1 MLEQLRP
8 QWEKGAL
15 WWDERSA
22 REQLMLGSLFA
33 IALVA
38 LLLGAVIRPLES
50 ARARAAAD
58 IRTYQMIDLRLRQG
72 GVSSGQRSGPP
83 AQQISQSA
91 AAAGLQVQRIEPQGA
106 RTNVV
111 LADAPFDAVLRFV
124 ADLEKNS
131 ALRVSEARIERS
143 QIAAGM
149 VTAQFLVAG
158 GAAG

>member
-8 QWEKGAL
+8 AWDKGQL

-22 REQLMLGSLFA
+22 REQVALGALA
-33 IALVA
+33 AVALVA
-38 LLLGAVIRPLES
+38 LLLVLVIRPLES
-50 ARARAAAD
+50 ARAKAAAD
-58 IRTYQMIDLRLRQG
+58 IRSFQMIDMRLRQG
-72 GVSSGQRSGPP
+72 GVATATRSGPP

-91 AAAGLQVQRIEPQGA
+91 AAAGVQVQRIEPQGA

-131 ALRVSEARIERS
+131 ALRIGEARVERS
-143 QIAAGM
+143 QLAAGM

-158 GAAG
+158 